1 MFTVLCTIISSAAS
15 VIPEFTQY
23 IPRDDNVDGGYI
35 NVSSSLSAVN
45 ERVVEDV
52 SIEHSGLACKTNLA
66 HYALRARSWYR
77 EFREVA
83 LMCAV
88 YNIKRA
94 AKQQIP
100 LLSGD

>member
-1 MFTVLCTIISSAAS
+1 MTI
-15 VIPEFTQY
+15 
-23 IPRDDNVDGGYI
+23 
-35 NVSSSLSAVN
+35 
-45 ERVVEDV
+45 
-52 SIEHSGLACKTNLA
+52 
-66 HYALRARSWYR
+66 ALRARSWYR

-100 LLSGD
+100 LPSGD